1 MGLCTEVLRQKGCS
15 AHCDPIRSREVNEQC
30 VLSCLAVCLRHVVF
44 IYLLMEIQASLAG
57 RAEKQHLVFQR
68 RWLASSRLGIGLDQ
82 AF

>member
-1 MGLCTEVLRQKGCS
+1 MILLGAEKLTNSVFS
-15 AHCDPIRSREVNEQC
+15 
-30 VLSCLAVCLRHVVF
+30 LAFPVCLRHVVF